1 MSADDRFQ
9 IRVEEVQLFERDVV
23 FRMPFRFGVVTLEAA
38 PQAFARVRIRTA
50 AGKDAWGAAAE
61 TMAPKWFDKNVEL
74 TNEENFEQL
83 RQALRTARTLYLE
96 QRDLAAPFTLHA
108 RTHDEQVRR
117 CAEAGL
123 NALIAQY
130 GPALIDRAVI
140 DAACRG
146 TGLSFYAAM
155 QANLCAIAPDEL
167 APDLAG
173 FDADAFLAGLAPADH
188 IHARHTVGLV
198 DPLTAA
204 DIAPGKRV
212 GDGLPETLEEVID
225 TYGHRYFKLKVG
237 GDLAADLERLA
248 TIAAVIDAR
257 CGSYSVTLDGN
268 EQYRDLEGICELW
281 EAIAEHPRLARLHR
295 SVLFIEQ
302 PIVRS
307 QALERDVRALAAR
320 RPVIIDES
328 DSAYDVFVR
337 AKTLGYAG
345 ISSKT
350 CKGVYRSL
358 LNAMRCAAWTGGA
371 EAQSYFMSGEDLTT
385 QAGLSVQQ
393 DLALVALLGLGHVER
408 NGHHYVHGMTGV
420 PQAEQDDFLQHH
432 GDLYREHNGVTCL
445 RIEDGQL
452 AIASLGREG
461 FASVA
466 LPRWDDMR
474 PIS

>member
-9 IRVEEVQLFERDVV
+9 VRVEEVQLFERDVV

-50 AGKDAWGAAAE
+50 AGKEAWGAAAE
-61 TMAPKWFDKNVEL
+61 IMAPKWFDKNIEL

-96 QRDLAAPFTLHA
+96 QRDVATPFALHA

-146 TGLSFYAAM
+146 AGLSFYAAM

-167 APDLAG
+167 APDLVG
-173 FDADAFLAGLAPADH
+173 FDADAFLAGLAPSDH

-248 TIAAVIDAR
+248 
-257 CGSYSVTLDGN
+257 
-268 EQYRDLEGICELW
+268 
-281 EAIAEHPRLARLHR
+281 AIAGGH
-295 SVLFIEQ
+295 
-302 PIVRS
+302 
-307 QALERDVRALAAR
+307 R
-320 RPVIIDES
+320 RPLRQLLRDPRRQRTVPRS
-328 DSAYDVFVR
+328 GRNLR
-337 AKTLGYAG
+337 AVGGHRRAPEAGATAPLGAVHRTADRAQPGSRSRRAG
-345 ISSKT
+345 P
-350 CKGVYRSL
+350 GRPP
-358 LNAMRCAAWTGGA
+358 A
-371 EAQSYFMSGEDLTT
+371 
-385 QAGLSVQQ
+385 
-393 DLALVALLGLGHVER
+393 
-408 NGHHYVHGMTGV
+408 GHH
-420 PQAEQDDFLQHH
+420 
-432 GDLYREHNGVTCL
+432 R
-445 RIEDGQL
+445 
-452 AIASLGREG
+452 
-461 FASVA
+461 
-466 LPRWDDMR
+466 
-474 PIS
+474 